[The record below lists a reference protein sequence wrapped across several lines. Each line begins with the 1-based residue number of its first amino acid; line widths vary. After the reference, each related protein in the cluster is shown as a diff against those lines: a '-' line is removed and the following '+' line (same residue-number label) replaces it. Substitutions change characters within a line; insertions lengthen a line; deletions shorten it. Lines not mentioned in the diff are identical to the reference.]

1 MRVAL
6 VTNILPGYRVPVFRA
21 LAATPGWQLR
31 IFLSEGSEQPAN
43 HGLDVEVVKGFSFE
57 RRIESRGRGA
67 AAQVVTAHLPWGL
80 PGALLRFRPDVVISA
95 ELGWRTLLAL
105 ALCRLLGARRVIWS
119 YHSKSSVTSA
129 GRVLRVV
136 RRWLLASAAAVI
148 GMGRQA
154 RDALEAMGVEPA
166 RIFDA
171 PNAHDHDAFLAARAS
186 VEPEA
191 VRHTLSEGFGC
202 RDRIALVAGRL
213 VPVKGIAP
221 LLGAWEQLP
230 EKVRD
235 EWTLLFVG
243 SGPLASMIEE
253 ASAAEPDGAI
263 VNVPEVEH
271 HELVDYYAASRL
283 LIFAS
288 LADTWGLVVNEAFAC
303 GLPVLCSRHAGCAD
317 DLLRPG
323 ENGWI
328 FDPTEPGEFV
338 AALRQALCDPELE
351 RLARGARGTAER
363 FRPEAMATGF
373 RRAIEHAR
381 RGGRGASPQLRPSA
395 RA

>member
-6 VTNILPGYRVPVFRA
+6 LTNILPVYRVPVFRA
-21 LAATPGWQLR
+21 LAATPGWKLR
-31 IFLSEGSEQPAN
+31 VFLSEGSPCPDAA
-43 HGLDVEVVKGFSFE
+43 GFDVEIVKGWSWR
-57 RRIESRGRGA
+57 RRIAARGGG

-80 PGALLRFRPDVVISA
+80 PGALLRFQPDVVISG
-95 ELGWRTLLAL
+95 ELGWRTLLAY
-105 ALCRLLGARRVIWS
+105 ALCRLLGAQLVIWS
-119 YHSKSSVTSA
+119 YHSKTSVTSA
-129 GRVLRVV
+129 GPILRAV
-136 RRWLLASAAAVI
+136 RRWLLASAASVI

-154 RDALEAMGVEPA
+154 REALEALGVPAA

-191 VRHTLSEGFGC
+191 VRRALAEGLAC

-221 LLGAWEQLP
+221 LLAAWERLP
-230 EKVRD
+230 EKIRGD
-235 EWTLLFVG
+235 WTLLFVG
-243 SGPLASMIEE
+243 SGPLQSMIEE
-253 ASAAEPDGAI
+253 ASAGEPDGAI
-263 VNVPEVEH
+263 VHVPELLPR
-271 HELVDYYAASRL
+271 ELVDYYAAARV

-323 ENGWI
+323 ENGWL

-338 AALRQALCDPELE
+338 SALREALSAPDLE
-351 RLARGARGTAER
+351 RLARGARDTAER
-363 FRPEAMATGF
+363 FRPEAMAAGF
-373 RRAIEHAR
+373 RRAVEHAR
-381 RGGRGASPQLRPSA
+381 DGR
-395 RA
+395 

>member
-6 VTNILPGYRVPVFRA
+6 LTNILPGYRVPVFRA

-31 IFLSEGSEQPAN
+31 VFLSSGSAQPAD
-43 HGLDVEVVKGFSFE
+43 HGLDVEVVKGFVFE
-57 RRIESRGRGA
+57 RQIESRGRAA
-67 AAQVVTAHLPWGL
+67 AAQRVTTHVPWGL
-80 PGALLRFRPDVVISA
+80 PGALLRFQPDVVISA

-105 ALCRLLGARRVIWS
+105 ALCFLLDARLVIWS
-119 YHSKSSVTSA
+119 YHSTTSVTSA
-129 GRVLRVV
+129 GRALRAV
-136 RRWLLASAAAVI
+136 RRRLLASADAVI
-148 GMGRQA
+148 GMGHQA
-154 RDALEAMGVEPA
+154 RTVLEAMGVEPT

-191 VRHTLSEGFGC
+191 VRRALAEGLGC

-213 VPVKGIAP
+213 VPVKGVAP
-221 LLGAWEQLP
+221 LLAAWEQLP
-230 EKVRD
+230 EKIRD

-271 HELVDYYAASRL
+271 HELVDYYAAARV

-328 FDPTEPGEFV
+328 FDPTEPSEFV
-338 AALRQALCDPELE
+338 SALREALCEPDLE
-351 RLARGARGTAER
+351 RLARGARSTAER
-363 FRPEAMATGF
+363 FRPEAMAMGF
-373 RRAIEHAR
+373 RRAVEHASR
-381 RGGRGASPQLRPSA
+381 HGRAGSR
-395 RA
+395 

>member
-6 VTNILPGYRVPVFRA
+6 ITNILPAYRVPVFRA

-31 IFLSEGSEQPAN
+31 VFLSTGSEQPAN
-43 HGLDVEVVKGFSFE
+43 HGLDVEVVKGLKYE
-57 RRIESRGRGA
+57 RRIESRGRGGTT
-67 AAQVVTAHLPWGL
+67 QIVTTHLPWGL
-80 PGALLRFRPDVVISA
+80 PSALLRFRPDVVISA
-95 ELGWRTLLAL
+95 ELGWRTLLTL
-105 ALCRLLGARRVIWS
+105 GLCRLLGAALVIWT
-119 YHSKSSVTSA
+119 YHSQTSATSA
-129 GRVLRVV
+129 GWVLRLV
-136 RRWLLASAAAVI
+136 RRGLLASAAAVI

-154 RDALEAMGVEPA
+154 RKVLEDLGVAPG

-171 PNAHDHDAFLAARAS
+171 PNAHDHDTFLAARAR

-191 VRHTLSEGFGC
+191 VRRALADGLGC

-213 VPVKGIAP
+213 VSVKGIAP
-221 LLGAWEQLP
+221 LLAAWEQLP
-230 EKVRD
+230 DKIRD
-235 EWTLLFVG
+235 DWTLLFVG

-253 ASAAEPDGAI
+253 ASAAEADGAI
-263 VNVPEVEH
+263 VNVPQVEH
-271 HELVDYYAASRL
+271 AELVDYYAASRL

-317 DLLRPG
+317 DLIRPG

-338 AALRQALCDPELE
+338 SALREVLCEPDLE
-351 RLARGARGTAER
+351 RLARGARSTAER
-363 FRPEAMATGF
+363 FRPEAMAAGF
-373 RRAIEHAR
+373 RRAVEHAR
-381 RGGRGASPQLRPSA
+381 PNARGDA
-395 RA
+395 R

>member
-6 VTNILPGYRVPVFRA
+6 LTNILPGYRVPVLRA
-21 LAATPGWQLR
+21 LAETPGWQLR
-31 IFLSEGSEQPAN
+31 VFLSSGSEQPAN
-43 HGLDVEVVKGFSFE
+43 HGLHVEIVKGLTFR
-57 RRIESRGRGA
+57 RRIESRGRDA
-67 AAQVVTAHLPWGL
+67 AAQLVTTHVPWGL

-95 ELGWRTLLAL
+95 EIGWRTLLAL
-105 ALCRLLGARRVIWS
+105 ALCHLLGAQLVIWS
-119 YHSKSSVTSA
+119 YHSKTSVTSA
-129 GRVLRVV
+129 GRALRAV
-136 RRWLLASAAAVI
+136 RRRLLASAAAVI

-154 RDALEAMGVEPA
+154 REALEALGVAPA

-171 PNAHDHDAFLAARAS
+171 PNAHDHDAFLAARAC

-191 VRHTLSEGFGC
+191 VRRALAEGLGC

-221 LLGAWEQLP
+221 LLAAWERLP
-230 EKVRD
+230 EKIRD

-243 SGPLASMIEE
+243 SGPLVSMIEE

-271 HELVDYYAASRL
+271 PELVDYYAAARL

-288 LADTWGLVVNEAFAC
+288 LAGTWGLVVNEAFAC

-317 DLLRPG
+317 DLMRPG
-323 ENGWI
+323 ENGWL
-328 FDPTEPGEFV
+328 FDPTEPEEFV
-338 AALRQALCDPELE
+338 SALREALCDPELE
-351 RLARGARGTAER
+351 RLARGARSTAER
-363 FRPEAMATGF
+363 FRPEAMAAGF
-373 RRAIEHAR
+373 RRAVEYAR
-381 RGGRGASPQLRPSA
+381 RTDRRASRA
-395 RA
+395 R